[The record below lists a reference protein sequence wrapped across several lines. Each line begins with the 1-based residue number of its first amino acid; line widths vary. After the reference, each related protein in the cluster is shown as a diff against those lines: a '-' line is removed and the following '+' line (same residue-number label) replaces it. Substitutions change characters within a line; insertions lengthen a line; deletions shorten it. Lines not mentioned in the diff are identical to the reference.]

1 MIYKTWTDADNDG
14 AIWNTPIYSIQ
25 AANNRELPAQAIL
38 LSGGNDKN
46 AVYAAE
52 GSNNN
57 IFFITDEDE
66 AQAEFNALASRMT
79 TPASFQGNTG
89 KIYTY
94 SSVMLSR
101 HDVEYGEVVDT
112 ETIDIVYKVSK

>member
-25 AANNRELPAQAIL
+25 EASNRELPAQAIL

>member
-1 MIYKTWTDADNDG
+1 MIYKTWTDAENDG
-14 AIWNTPIYSIQ
+14 EIWNKPVYFIQ
-25 AANNRELPAQAIL
+25 TADGKELPQRAIE

-101 HDVEYGEVVDT
+101 HDVEYGEAVDT